1 MVKKER
7 KGVHQMKNTYTNVEN
22 RCVQTTRFV
31 LTAAKSIMVMKGLIR
46 ISKFETQRML
56 ETTIVLLRNTT
67 WKCGKVERLVVNY
80 LRKQLKRRGCTKVKD
95 IVEHFKSKEIRQY
108 QFFESIERLEKR
120 SIIKLVFD
128 PFQTKSIS

>member
-1 MVKKER
+1 MV
-7 KGVHQMKNTYTNVEN
+7 V
-22 RCVQTTRFV
+22 
-31 LTAAKSIMVMKGLIR
+31 KSLIR

-56 ETTIVLLRNTT
+56 ETTVVLLRNTT

-80 LRKQLKRRGCTKVKD
+80 LRKRLKRRGCTKVKD